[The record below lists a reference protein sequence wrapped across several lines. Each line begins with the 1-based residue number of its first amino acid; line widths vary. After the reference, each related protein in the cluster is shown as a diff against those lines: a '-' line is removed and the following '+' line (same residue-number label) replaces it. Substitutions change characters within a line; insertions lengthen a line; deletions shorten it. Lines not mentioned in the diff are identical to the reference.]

1 LAGAHPPLGRP
12 PGAEEASMDHH
23 HEQDAAGSRTDPG
36 AVAGDP
42 SSEDRMFTERVA
54 PHPMTSTTDHDP
66 DVPVTA
72 GDVDLEDP
80 DRERRSPTEA
90 AVGEAAREAGEHVAA
105 AARAGWGSSAD
116 PVGDGGGTVG
126 RDGGGVHHDAHSTHG
141 DRDVPA
147 GDRDL
152 LAPPEGSGP
161 TPPA

>member
-1 LAGAHPPLGRP
+1 
-12 PGAEEASMDHH
+12 MDHH
-23 HEQDAAGSRTDPG
+23 HEQDAAGGRTDPG
-36 AVAGDP
+36 SVAGDP

-54 PHPMTSTTDHDP
+54 AHPMTSTADRDP

-80 DRERRSPTEA
+80 DRARRTPTEA

-116 PVGDGGGTVG
+116 PAGDG
-126 RDGGGVHHDAHSTHG
+126 DGGGVHDDAHRTHG